1 MAMSELTHL
10 KKPEIEE
17 VPRFFDFKKRDFT
30 KPFPPM
36 ANLNYDPFPNAK
48 DDDTVR
54 TEIIARDLVLRA
66 KLKGPAD
73 ALNMGMA
80 LEYDGNKY
88 ALTEIGEQYPG
99 NGECIFDVTGVA
111 KIAGEEP
118 LDVLTR
124 LRSVLAASNKN

>member
-1 MAMSELTHL
+1 MSELTHL

-30 KPFPPM
+30 KPFPQM
-36 ANLNYDPFPNAK
+36 ADLNYDPFPDAK
-48 DDDTVR
+48 DDDIVR
-54 TEIIARDLVLRA
+54 TEIIARDFVLRA
-66 KLKGPAD
+66 KLKGSAD

-88 ALTEIGEQYPG
+88 DLTEIEEKFPG
-99 NGECIFDVTGVA
+99 NGEYIFDVTGVA

-118 LDVLTR
+118 MTVLAR
-124 LRSVLAASNKN
+124 LRSAMAASNKK